1 MGPANTYRTN
11 NVENNVIK
19 LVVNLVHL
27 LYYYIQYY
35 FYKRELISKA
45 LKYRVLRSRRINYIG
60 VHNMSRI
67 IQNTI
72 TGDMYEVKQIFDDGW
87 YIIEMYDDNVLVST
101 STGIY
106 KEVISV

>member
-1 MGPANTYRTN
+1 
-11 NVENNVIK
+11 
-19 LVVNLVHL
+19 
-27 LYYYIQYY
+27 
-35 FYKRELISKA
+35 
-45 LKYRVLRSRRINYIG
+45 
-60 VHNMSRI
+60 MSRI